1 MKKLFGFQSKSKKSE
16 STTAVPT
23 LSITTSPASPG
34 PNVLTAKPDTPA
46 GKRIDKEQMSP
57 TLSTR
62 PTARSEFELWRK
74 MEVIPTE
81 DALLIR
87 PKQVDFD
94 YDAISTSTKARGR
107 HLKIAWGNHK
117 PIQVE
122 EVQGIVASP
131 QMSSTADIS
140 INTNSDWN
148 EGSLEIFGIIGFMSL
163 LSGSYLLVV
172 TAINNI
178 GNYGTGSLHVKWAP
192 LHVPNVTP
200 DADSILTS
208 SPTSS
213 SGVSTPTSSLN
224 GGGVAI
230 APLAKTL
237 AERLSFWKSKRAS
250 KDGEAELIA
259 SRAASG
265 DHETLGDLLDEIDKG
280 DATTVEST
288 RAIEDIVV
296 AAAPEPLTVQEK
308 HDRLEEKVLRETVR
322 QFTRGG
328 MYFSYSLDLSS
339 SLQRKQQQ
347 IERLKKRESILTDL
361 NALGDWSPLESG
373 EVAQPWKE
381 PLPNVP
387 LWRRVDRRFWWNEHL
402 LQPLIEAELHS
413 YALPIL
419 QGYFQSAKFH
429 IPLGDDIQTPTP
441 QRSGQLSDILV
452 PTSPS
457 VEVEYVVISRR
468 SRERAGL
475 RYQRRGIDD
484 DSHVANFVETEA
496 IMRIIR
502 EGTENVFSFVQ
513 IRGSIPLYWS
523 QSGYGLKPPP
533 QLDAS
538 KTPSQHLQAIK
549 SHFSSAASRYGPV
562 NCVNLAEQHGKEGAL
577 TDAFRNYMDELNPP
591 DAKYNECGIALHF
604 FSPLTVL

>member
-1 MKKLFGFQSKSKKSE
+1 
-16 STTAVPT
+16 
-23 LSITTSPASPG
+23 
-34 PNVLTAKPDTPA
+34 
-46 GKRIDKEQMSP
+46 
-57 TLSTR
+57 
-62 PTARSEFELWRK
+62 
-74 MEVIPTE
+74 
-81 DALLIR
+81 
-87 PKQVDFD
+87 
-94 YDAISTSTKARGR
+94 
-107 HLKIAWGNHK
+107 
-117 PIQVE
+117 
-122 EVQGIVASP
+122 
-131 QMSSTADIS
+131 
-140 INTNSDWN
+140 
-148 EGSLEIFGIIGFMSL
+148 
-163 LSGSYLLVV
+163 
-172 TAINNI
+172 
-178 GNYGTGSLHVKWAP
+178 
-192 LHVPNVTP
+192 
-200 DADSILTS
+200 
-208 SPTSS
+208 
-213 SGVSTPTSSLN
+213 
-224 GGGVAI
+224 
-230 APLAKTL
+230 
-237 AERLSFWKSKRAS
+237 
-250 KDGEAELIA
+250 
-259 SRAASG
+259 
-265 DHETLGDLLDEIDKG
+265 
-280 DATTVEST
+280 
-288 RAIEDIVV
+288 
-296 AAAPEPLTVQEK
+296 
-308 HDRLEEKVLRETVR
+308 
-322 QFTRGG
+322 

-549 SHFSSAASRYGPV
+549 SHFSSTASRYGPV